1 MTRGRLP
8 SSQLVTGTALVPLS
22 STAGAAF
29 DAAAHAAPLA
39 PPRLTA
45 AAHQQAIEWLLLRP
59 EGTPDRAPRS
69 HGLPPPLSPLPAA
82 SRRWMQAMSV
92 DSPRGQKK
100 APWRLRDASL
110 KRVLGQQDWGSIAG
124 SLIVVI
130 GLLIARACLD
140 GPRSRPFQ
148 VTDATIAYPQL

>member
-1 MTRGRLP
+1 
-8 SSQLVTGTALVPLS
+8 
-22 STAGAAF
+22 
-29 DAAAHAAPLA
+29 
-39 PPRLTA
+39 
-45 AAHQQAIEWLLLRP
+45 
-59 EGTPDRAPRS
+59 
-69 HGLPPPLSPLPAA
+69 
-82 SRRWMQAMSV
+82 MSV